1 MSLRARRRKARTT
14 SMIPKIRAK
23 APIHHVT
30 TMTPASGATTSSTPK
45 ITDAAPLRIS
55 HQRPY
60 SGWSRSAA
68 TTSSTPVTIAHAAI
82 RSTKVTAVSPGQI
95 NAITPTAMLRTPS
108 PRDPRVQQIEQ
119 QAFRHDAPEIVSRD
133 HHLGEGVA
141 ENQLLLSEENHFAM
155 FSHFGSLGA
164 VRSRSIAFTTS
175 SQGLA
180 PIRALATLVQTGSKF
195 EAHRS
200 NRG

>member
-1 MSLRARRRKARTT
+1 MSPGDGRPGLRLPSAAHIK
-14 SMIPKIRAK
+14 
-23 APIHHVT
+23 
-30 TMTPASGATTSSTPK
+30 STPPK
-45 ITDAAPLRIS
+45 SLGPWAYR
-55 HQRPY
+55 R
-60 SGWSRSAA
+60 SGFHSF
-68 TTSSTPVTIAHAAI
+68 
-82 RSTKVTAVSPGQI
+82 
-95 NAITPTAMLRTPS
+95 

-133 HHLGEGVA
+133 HHLGDGVA